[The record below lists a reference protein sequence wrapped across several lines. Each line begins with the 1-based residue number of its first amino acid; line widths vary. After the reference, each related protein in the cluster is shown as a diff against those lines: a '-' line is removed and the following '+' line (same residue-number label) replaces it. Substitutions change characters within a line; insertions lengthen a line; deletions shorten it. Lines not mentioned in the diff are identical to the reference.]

1 MKLIFSEH
9 AWEDYLYWQSTDK
22 RTLSRI
28 NTLIKDILRNKYEGL
43 GKPEPL
49 KHNLAGY
56 WSRRI
61 SHEHRII
68 YKIENDAVLI
78 AQLRYHY

>member
-1 MKLIFSEH
+1 MKLIFSEN
-9 AWEDYLYWQSTDK
+9 AWEDYLYWQNTDK
-22 RTLSRI
+22 RNLNRI

-61 SHEHRII
+61 NHEHRIV